1 MGPPHTD
8 LKPSLFRSRERD
20 GPELQVVPS
29 LSELQVVQVVPS
41 LPEMVQRRRLS
52 DLQMM
57 KMVQIMKGFSGVSEF
72 MNDVLG
78 FDDDVLED
86 DLDFWVLMNI
96 IANNL

>member
-20 GPELQVVPS
+20 G
-29 LSELQVVQVVPS
+29 SELQVVSS
-41 LPEMVQRRRLS
+41 LRRLS

-57 KMVQIMKGFSGVSEF
+57 KMVQIMKGFSGVLEF

-86 DLDFWVLMNI
+86 DLDF
-96 IANNL
+96 